1 MVVAKTTTWDL
12 RVVSAQNA
20 ASVISYVPRWTS
32 IEFSDQLSDIGS
44 ARVVHDLNDPFFD
57 AFELENGQS
66 LLTGPYA
73 LQILR
78 NSTVVYTFFIED
90 VQVDRAGQTQPLI
103 ISGRGIAAALEWA
116 VVLPE
121 NFTGNT
127 RIGATT
133 SSRPRFFDRLFPG
146 YHNVTRCATT
156 ANLAA
161 TYSNGFSADLPGVGA
176 QLTST
181 SNTSLNTSGI
191 DGITNLVIGDTV
203 LVKNQTNSAHN
214 GIYWVVDFGSA
225 SRPWIIQRV
234 ATADGSPVA
243 DLEIGRR
250 VWVQEGA
257 TNGYKGFTLT
267 PASTI
272 TLPTQVGSVGLSYSQ
287 ITSATGSYTGIGAF
301 YILFHEADSGYEHY
315 TQQTQNWG
323 QQNQS
328 AGRGADLAVAWPLSL
343 DATLES
349 SLGKTDSKGKV
360 VQDGGTFSIPVGKT
374 LIEVI
379 KQAADQTQSHWHV
392 DGNGV
397 ISIVVKPFSRNGV
410 VNTVPFGTDKT
421 TGSTAKLLSLPMLE
435 QVETKTSA
443 SSLRTVAYG
452 SDGRQLD
459 RLISNSAS
467 AYGVRES
474 YFENTSDDAPA
485 VANITASAIREVEGG
500 KVQVTA
506 SFSERE
512 GFVVYEDFNIGDK
525 VLVESE
531 VGVFVERIVAAIS
544 CSIASSGDQKI
555 ELTFGEI
562 FPDIAENLSTAA
574 GFGSLNA
581 NTLATFSGKPAN
593 VYLSAPTST
602 SIVSDVVGLSNRMVI
617 SWDSA
622 DAGRVSQYEIHSYR
636 VEEQLSG
643 STYVEKVNFANDIRR
658 EGNIA
663 VVTLPSAH
671 GYASGNLVNIECN
684 ADHMFT
690 AFAVPILA
698 VTSSVAFAYSNLGP
712 DIDISSASVASIT
725 KVIEY
730 SSTIVD
736 GAKNSAAIENLSTP
750 GRSYYATITPYNEF
764 GLAGETSI
772 PTEFT
777 SSVAAY
783 QLLDATIQ
791 SSDYVESTSGWNIAA
806 DGTAEFN
813 SLTAT
818 AEINGG
824 SITIGGN
831 DSTSFHVRSDGAMW
845 LGSASISNAPFFVN
859 PTGSMY
865 AISGQIAGFDLYSE
879 YMTTGASFVGN
890 MHFGNLNP
898 VGIGNGEEGY
908 QLAGL
913 YVLGPDFVGAQGNKA
928 LLTFDSLKMS
938 NAANEITSV
947 HPDGIKYY
955 GNTSSDKFRLR
966 YDGDEGR
973 LYVDIERPT
982 GVVEYCVASCGE
994 VSTTTTTTAGPGTT
1008 TTVGPT
1014 TTTTAAPNRYC
1025 TGGDLGFYNC
1035 NNIGE
1040 CRSGA
1045 SGSLCS
1051 GDLTTTTTAAPTT
1064 TTTTAAPTTTAATTA
1079 ATTAGT
1085 TAAPIDCSS
1094 GYTCTD
1100 TGICSPL
1107 PPGASGNCRQYTC
1120 TKAGCASY
1128 SYCSG
1133 PSCP

>member
-1 MVVAKTTTWDL
+1 MALVKTTTWDL

-57 AFELENGQS
+57 AFEAENGQS

-127 RIGATT
+127 RIGASTVT
-133 SSRPRFFDRLFPG
+133 RPRFFDRLFPG
-146 YHNVTRCATT
+146 YNNVTRCATT
-156 ANLAA
+156 ANLSA
-161 TYSNGFSADLPGVGA
+161 TYSNGFSTDIPGVGA

-191 DGITNLVIGDTV
+191 DGITDLVIGDTV
-203 LVKNQTNSAHN
+203 LVKNQTTAAHN

-234 ATADGSPVA
+234 ATADGSPVS

-250 VWVQEGA
+250 VWVQEGT

-272 TLPTQVGSVGLSYSQ
+272 TTPTQVGSVGLSYSE
-287 ITSATGSYTGIGAF
+287 ITSVDGSYTGIGAF

-328 AGRGADLAVAWPLSL
+328 AGRGADLAVSWPLSL
-343 DATLES
+343 DATLTS

-410 VNTVPFGTDKT
+410 VNSVPFGTDRT
-421 TGSTAKLLSLPMLE
+421 TGSGAKLLSLPMLE

-443 SSLRTVAYG
+443 SALRTVAYG

-459 RLISNSAS
+459 RLISGSS
-467 AYGVRES
+467 DTYGIRES

-506 SFSERE
+506 SFAERE

-531 VGVFVERIVAAIS
+531 VGVYVERIVSAIS
-544 CSIASSGDQKI
+544 CSISSNNEQKI

-562 FPDIAENLSTAA
+562 FPDIAENLSIAA

-581 NTLATFSGKPAN
+581 NTLATFSGKPSN
-593 VYLSAPTST
+593 VYLSPPTST
-602 SIVSDVVGLSNRMVI
+602 SIISDVVGLSNRAVI

-622 DAGRVSQYEIHSYR
+622 DAGRVSQYEIASYR
-636 VEEQLSG
+636 VEETLSG
-643 STYVEKVNFANDIRR
+643 LEYVEKVNFANDIRR

-671 GYASGNLVNIECN
+671 GYAAGNLVNIECN

-698 VTSSVAFAYSNLGP
+698 VTSSVAFAYNNLGP
-712 DIDISSASVASIT
+712 DITITSASVASIT

-730 SSTIVD
+730 ASTIVD
-736 GAKNSAAIENLSTP
+736 GSKNSAAIENLSSP
-750 GRSYYATITPYNEF
+750 GRTYYATITPYNEF

-772 PTEFT
+772 PESFVA
-777 SSVAAY
+777 SFAAY
-783 QLLDATIQ
+783 ELLDATIQ
-791 SSDYVESTSGWNIAA
+791 SSGYVENTSGWNIAA

-818 AEINGG
+818 ADINGG

-845 LGSASISNAPFFVN
+845 LGSASIANAPFFVN

-865 AISGQIAGFDLYSE
+865 AISGNIAGFDLYSE

-890 MHFGNLNP
+890 MHFGNLNA
-898 VGIGNGEEGY
+898 VGIGNGEENY

-913 YVLGPDFVGAQGNKA
+913 YVLGPDFVGAKGNKA

-938 NAANEITSV
+938 NASNEITSV

-955 GNTSSDKFRLR
+955 GNTSGDKFRMR
-966 YDGDEGR
+966 FDSDTGR
-973 LYVDIERPT
+973 LYVDIEHSN
-982 GVVEYCVASCGE
+982 GAVVEYCIASCGE
-994 VSTTTTTTAGPGTT
+994 VTTTTTTTPAPGTT
-1008 TTVGPT
+1008 TTT
-1014 TTTTAAPNRYC
+1014 TTTSTTPAPNRYC
-1025 TGGDLGFYNC
+1025 TTGDLGFYTC
-1035 NNIGE
+1035 DSVGQ

-1045 SGSLCS
+1045 SGALCS
-1051 GDLTTTTTAAPTT
+1051 SDLTTTTTAAPTT
-1064 TTTTAAPTTTAATTA
+1064 TTTTAAPTTTTTTTA
-1079 ATTAGT
+1079 GTTAGT

-1094 GYTCTD
+1094 GYSCVD
-1100 TGICSPL
+1100 SGVCSPL
-1107 PPGASGNCRQYTC
+1107 PPGASANCRKYTC
-1120 TKAGCASY
+1120 TKAGCNSY